1 MFTDLKT
8 YASEKIK
15 RDCFTYCISSS
26 ISGKS
31 IVLVGVEDVDGF
43 ESVALGEL
51 VDYKKVEPG
60 LVKLAKE
67 TLKQNPYIR
76 AFLFECTEL
85 SAYSDSVRKAT
96 GLPVFDIITTSD
108 FIINSF
114 R

>member
-1 MFTDLKT
+1 MTHMKT
-8 YASEKIK
+8 IVGK
-15 RDCFTYCISSS
+15 R
-26 ISGKS
+26 
-31 IVLVGVEDVDGF
+31 IVMVGLEDVDGF
-43 ESVALGEL
+43 EAVANGEL
-51 VDYKKVEPG
+51 VEYDRVEPG
-60 LVKLAKE
+60 VVKLAQR
-67 TLKQNPYIR
+67 TLKQNPNLR

>member
-1 MFTDLKT
+1 MT
-8 YASEKIK
+8 IGK
-15 RDCFTYCISSS
+15 R
-26 ISGKS
+26 
-31 IVLVGVEDVDGF
+31 IVLVGVEGVDGF

-67 TLKQNPYIR
+67 VIKKNPYLR

-85 SAYSDSVRKAT
+85 STYSDSVREAT
-96 GLPVFDIITTSD
+96 GLPVFDIITASD
-108 FIINSF
+108 FIINAF

>member
-1 MFTDLKT
+1 M
-8 YASEKIK
+8 
-15 RDCFTYCISSS
+15 
-26 ISGKS
+26 
-31 IVLVGVEDVDGF
+31 VGVEDVPGF

-51 VDYKKVEPG
+51 VDYNKVEPG
-60 LVKLAKE
+60 MIKLAREIKQ
-67 TLKQNPYIR
+67 QNPYIR

>member
-1 MFTDLKT
+1 M
-8 YASEKIK
+8 KIGK
-15 RDCFTYCISSS
+15 R
-26 ISGKS
+26 
-31 IVLVGVEDVDGF
+31 IVLVGVEGVDGF

-67 TLKQNPYIR
+67 VIKKNPYLR

-85 SAYSDSVRKAT
+85 STYSDSVREAT
-96 GLPVFDIITTSD
+96 GLPVFDIITASD
-108 FIINSF
+108 FIINAF